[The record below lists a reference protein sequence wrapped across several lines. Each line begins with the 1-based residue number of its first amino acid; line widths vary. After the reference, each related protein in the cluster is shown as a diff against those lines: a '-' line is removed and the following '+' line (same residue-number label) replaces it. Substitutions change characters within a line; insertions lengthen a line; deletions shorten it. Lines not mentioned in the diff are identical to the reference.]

1 MRDTLL
7 VRLAAV
13 LCRAENDGAQA
24 RASCLPAVGGAA
36 LQLTKRPGRKPSG
49 AASGGFCKSLLRP
62 FTHDFGAL
70 ITLPVSGV
78 CESGFTSRTGPSAP
92 PTLRSKHALNAD
104 VGSRHRNRDRDR
116 YRDRTSCDPIARG
129 AARDGSKWTIP
140 IPIAIWMRAS
150 SGQSRDRTRSREGDE
165 AVVYVY
171 VNGYGDEGPQK
182 PCRSADC
189 MALTGCMSHPQF

>member
-1 MRDTLL
+1 MDRNLKL
-7 VRLAAV
+7 P
-13 LCRAENDGAQA
+13 
-24 RASCLPAVGGAA
+24 ASCPAPVKKMRKTGGADGPVRGKGGQYGA
-36 LQLTKRPGRKPSG
+36 PGPPARRQP
-49 AASGGFCKSLLRP
+49 R
-62 FTHDFGAL
+62 
-70 ITLPVSGV
+70 V
-78 CESGFTSRTGPSAP
+78 CLASGFTSRTGPSAP

>member
-1 MRDTLL
+1 MVEDDT
-7 VRLAAV
+7 
-13 LCRAENDGAQA
+13 G
-24 RASCLPAVGGAA
+24 LPAAREA
-36 LQLTKRPGRKPSG
+36 KSERPGR
-49 AASGGFCKSLLRP
+49 ADASNFLSLRP

-116 YRDRTSCDPIARG
+116 YRDRYRDRTSFDPIARG

-150 SGQSRDRTRSREGDE
+150 SGQSRDRTRSWEGLRPSCTCTGTGTRGHKNHA
-165 AVVYVY
+165 AVPTAWHSL
-171 VNGYGDEGPQK
+171 GA
-182 PCRSADC
+182 CHTRSSDV
-189 MALTGCMSHPQF
+189 MSQI

>member
-1 MRDTLL
+1 MARGGPLS
-7 VRLAAV
+7 
-13 LCRAENDGAQA
+13 RAD
-24 RASCLPAVGGAA
+24 ASNFL
-36 LQLTKRPGRKPSG
+36 S
-49 AASGGFCKSLLRP
+49 LRP
-62 FTHDFGAL
+62 FTHDVGAW

-116 YRDRTSCDPIARG
+116 YRDRTSFDPIARG

-150 SGQSRDRTRSREGDE
+150 SGQSRGRTRSREGDE

-171 VNGYGDEGPQK
+171 VYVNGDGDEGPQK

>member
-1 MRDTLL
+1 MDGGKDTTG
-7 VRLAAV
+7 A
-13 LCRAENDGAQA
+13 CRRTSRGAQA
-24 RASCLPAVGGAA
+24 GRAD
-36 LQLTKRPGRKPSG
+36 
-49 AASGGFCKSLLRP
+49 ASNFLSLRP
-62 FTHDFGAL
+62 FTHDVGAW

-104 VGSRHRNRDRDR
+104 VGSRHRNRDR
-116 YRDRTSCDPIARG
+116 YRDRDQDRASFDPIARG

-140 IPIAIWMRAS
+140 IPIAIWMRAN

-165 AVVYVY
+165 AVVY